1 MVGFRKP
8 NGILATLQTFKT
20 VQIPRLV
27 RDKPGGWNPLVCLEF
42 GHRVLAFLKDT
53 VQRDIQIER
62 SSTSSG
68 VWRVKFVPGSGLS
81 VGKLSLKE
89 VDEVVNGEDRV
100 GFLPRWY
107 WDEIQ
112 GLDSIR
118 PVADRYD
125 PSDS

>member
-1 MVGFRKP
+1 MVGFRTP
-8 NGILATLQTFKT
+8 NGILTTLQTFKT

-27 RDKPGGWNPLVCLEF
+27 RDKPEGWNPLVCLEF
-42 GHRVLAFLKDT
+42 GQRVLAFLKST

-68 VWRVKFVPGSGLS
+68 VWRVSFVPGSGLS

-112 GLDSIR
+112 GR
-118 PVADRYD
+118 GFN
-125 PSDS
+125 